1 MVQLNFDLWLP
12 LPLSLSFLF
21 SQSSTILQPVKG
33 STDCSMQNEHLFPEI
48 NDCSPLDE
56 SLRSFSFSPIFDHKS
71 VYNALASYFHL
82 FFHEFDVMQRVFFF
96 FFNVIL
102 FLSLPPFCSPP
113 KFRYNWQLVF
123 SLRYSGSLLRRS
135 FHIFPVICILNLTID
150 RTIDIIGS

>member
-12 LPLSLSFLF
+12 PPLSLSFLF

-96 FFNVIL
+96 FSMLFCSLL
-102 FLSLPPFCSPP
+102 FLHFALHRNF
-113 KFRYNWQLVF
+113 
-123 SLRYSGSLLRRS
+123 
-135 FHIFPVICILNLTID
+135 
-150 RTIDIIGS
+150 DIIGSWFFHYDTLVLFLGGAFIYFQLSVS